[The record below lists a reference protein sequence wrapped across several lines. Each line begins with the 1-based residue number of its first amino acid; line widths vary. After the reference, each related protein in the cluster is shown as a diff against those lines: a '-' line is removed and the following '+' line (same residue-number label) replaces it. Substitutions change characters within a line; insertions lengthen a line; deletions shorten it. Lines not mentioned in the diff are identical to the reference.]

1 MIAASIGRNH
11 FACFKVYKSQGS
23 SCVSIALQYVHM
35 QTPHLTCTDKVLAPF
50 LILSP
55 PPIFVTLKLDNQ
67 THFNIRQR

>member
-35 QTPHLTCTDKVLAPF
+35 QTPHLTCTDKVLAP
-50 LILSP
+50 LPDSLP
-55 PPIFVTLKLDNQ
+55 PPPPFLLHLN
-67 THFNIRQR
+67 